1 MKLSLITL
9 TSTSDAISQCLAL
22 TCFQDSQGM
31 ELERRFHKLK
41 DFTRNET
48 CQGCW
53 KVTVLIDLSQLV
65 KGKNTACAAAG
76 QRSWPSGN

>member
-1 MKLSLITL
+1 
-9 TSTSDAISQCLAL
+9 
-22 TCFQDSQGM
+22 M
-31 ELERRFHKLK
+31 ELERQFHKLK

-65 KGKNTACAAAG
+65 KGKNTAAAAAG
-76 QRSWPSGN
+76 QRSWPSGNWQRLTKKDPKERENGQAAFFGMNS